1 MTHAHANTADQL
13 FRIIDELLP
22 LLEQFL
28 SVLKQEKDAL
38 GRMDAEAIL
47 ALSEQ
52 KSTLIDRIT
61 PLSQSL
67 QHHLPDGTTLQTYLK
82 DHAHS
87 DSTLHTLKRFIEV
100 SEAAQTLHLE
110 NGLTLTR
117 LAQIN
122 EGFLALLTGRQADP
136 TYADKLGRKSSAS
149 TAQGDILGKA

>member
-1 MTHAHANTADQL
+1 MTHANANTADDL
-13 FRIIDELLP
+13 FRIIEELLP

-38 GRMDAEAIL
+38 SRMDAEAIL
-47 ALSEQ
+47 TLSEQ
-52 KSTLIDRIT
+52 KSALIDLIT

-67 QHHLPDGTTLQTYLK
+67 QQHLPDGTTLQAYLQA
-82 DHAHS
+82 HNHS

-122 EGFLALLTGRQADP
+122 EGFLALLTGRQTDP
-136 TYADKLGRKSSAS
+136 TYADKLGRKSSS
-149 TAQGDILGKA
+149 NSPQGDIIGKA